1 MPDLSYAFTIFF
13 LTLGPVKTIPTFYRL
28 TKEANTKFRYQTALQ
43 SSILATAVCIF
54 IAFIG
59 RNTLQ
64 NWQISLEALQL
75 AGGLILLLFALK
87 VITMEPQSFQGKK
100 VTKETPLTETFKLAL
115 SPLVTPAIITPY
127 GVVAIL
133 YYTVITQDNPILFWK
148 VMGIIVILMVL
159 NYLGMIF
166 ADKIM
171 KIIGIPIL
179 LLVGW
184 IFAIM
189 QAALAIQI
197 ILGTFKKMGM
207 IQLQ

>member
-1 MPDLSYAFTIFF
+1 M
-13 LTLGPVKTIPTFYRL
+13 TLGPVKTIPTFYRL
-28 TKEANTKFRYQTALQ
+28 TKETSIKFRHQTALQ

-59 RNTLQ
+59 RNTLK

-100 VTKETPLTETFKLAL
+100 ASKETPLTETFKLAL
-115 SPLVTPAIITPY
+115 SPLVTPVIITPY

-133 YYTVITQDNPILFWK
+133 FYTVITQDNPLLFWK
-148 VMGIIVILMVL
+148 VMGIIMILMVL

-197 ILGTFKKMGM
+197 ILGTFKKMGL